1 MLARRSMPERWLAAP
16 MAKRKRQR
24 LADVLGGAILIA
36 AYGAA
41 GAFTA
46 SLVEDPQDLRRHL
59 VLSGTSFAVL
69 FAVLLPLLLN
79 IEPANTDD
87 RVKADVRTRLAAHD
101 EGRGR
106 WRQLSHAR
114 QEAAGW
120 RIDMHDLTDVEGVVS
135 TVVDLAADHHLKL
148 IVGEGSARSKD
159 PTLRPRVEAVLRD
172 AFPPSRIRH
181 GRKSLSTI
189 PDAAVQGGGSLK
201 LPVMLMT
208 LSLVFV
214 ALLLLR

>member
-1 MLARRSMPERWLAAP
+1 MEPLVRV

-24 LADVLGGAILIA
+24 LSDVLGGAILIA

-46 SLVEDPQDLRRHL
+46 SLVEDPQNLSRHL

-69 FAVLLPLLLN
+69 FALLLPLLLS
-79 IEPANTDD
+79 IEPSNVGD
-87 RVKADVRTRLAAHD
+87 RAKADVRTRLTAHD

-120 RIDMHDLTDVEGVVS
+120 RIDMHDLTDVEGVVT
-135 TVVDLAADHHLKL
+135 TVVDLASDHHIKL
-148 IVGEGSARSKD
+148 IVGEGTARSKD
-159 PTLRPRVEAVLRD
+159 PTLRPRVEATLRN

>member
-1 MLARRSMPERWLAAP
+1 M
-16 MAKRKRQR
+16 
-24 LADVLGGAILIA
+24 
-36 AYGAA
+36 
-41 GAFTA
+41 
-46 SLVEDPQDLRRHL
+46 
-59 VLSGTSFAVL
+59 
-69 FAVLLPLLLN
+69 
-79 IEPANTDD
+79 
-87 RVKADVRTRLAAHD
+87 KADVRTRLAAHD

-148 IVGEGSARSKD
+148 VVGKAQHARRTRPCAPRRGRVAGGLSALED
-159 PTLRPRVEAVLRD
+159 
-172 AFPPSRIRH
+172 PSRQ
-181 GRKSLSTI
+181 KSLSTI

>member
-1 MLARRSMPERWLAAP
+1 
-16 MAKRKRQR
+16 
-24 LADVLGGAILIA
+24 
-36 AYGAA
+36 
-41 GAFTA
+41 
-46 SLVEDPQDLRRHL
+46 
-59 VLSGTSFAVL
+59 
-69 FAVLLPLLLN
+69 AVLLPLLLN

-148 IVGEGSARSKD
+148 VVGEGSARSKD
-159 PTLRPRVEAVLRD
+159 PTLRPRVEAVLRE

>member
-1 MLARRSMPERWLAAP
+1 MAA
-16 MAKRKRQR
+16 RKRQR

-69 FAVLLPLLLN
+69 FAVLLPLLLS
-79 IEPANTDD
+79 IEPSNTGE
-87 RVKADVRTRLAAHD
+87 RVKADVRARLTAHD

-120 RIDMHDLTDVEGVVS
+120 RIDMHDLTDVEGVVA
-135 TVVDLAADHHLKL
+135 TVVDLLKL
-148 IVGEGSARSKD
+148 MVGEGSARSKD
-159 PTLRPRVEAVLRD
+159 PTLRPRVEAALRA
-172 AFPPSRIRH
+172 AFPTSRIRH
-181 GRKSLSTI
+181 GRKSISTI
-189 PDAAVQGGGSLK
+189 PDAAVQGGGGLK